1 MGEVGFDAKIID
13 FSTLLD
19 VFFNTHDPTTLNRQG
34 ADVGTQ
40 YRSAVFFHNVKQQ
53 STANKMIDALNEA
66 NVFENKIVTEVTKF
80 SNYYPAEDYHQNYFV
95 NNRNQGYCRVV
106 INPKLEKF
114 LKQYKD
120 KLKKE

>member
-1 MGEVGFDAKIID
+1 MAKVAI
-13 FSTLLD
+13 
-19 VFFNTHDPTTLNRQG
+19 HR
-34 ADVGTQ
+34 
-40 YRSAVFFHNVKQQ
+40 K
-53 STANKMIDALNEA
+53 ALNEA